1 MIVLTVTVFSITSA
15 MNMSFFAFAVMAI
28 AVWSFHDTSGALGV
42 MVAVVT
48 GLSGVEQVAEDEE
61 HGAGEEWEGL
71 HGVVGLRKVEKSL
84 NHENK
89 FLAIAK
95 H

>member
-1 MIVLTVTVFSITSA
+1 
-15 MNMSFFAFAVMAI
+15 
-28 AVWSFHDTSGALGV
+28 